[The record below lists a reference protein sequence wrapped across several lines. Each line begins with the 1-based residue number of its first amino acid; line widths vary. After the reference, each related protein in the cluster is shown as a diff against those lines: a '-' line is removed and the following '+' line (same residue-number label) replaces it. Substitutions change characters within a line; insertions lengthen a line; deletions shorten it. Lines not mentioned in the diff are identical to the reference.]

1 MFIELVNILRVS
13 MAEEKLNTE
22 IPVEQDGA
30 PEPVMNGNNEASETS
45 STLEKDEDGSQKDE
59 DNGKGDEF
67 L

>member
-1 MFIELVNILRVS
+1 MFIELVNFLRVS
-13 MAEEKLNTE
+13 MAEEKLNTK
-22 IPVEQDGA
+22 IPVEQNGA